1 MVNVDT
7 GGSRHA
13 GVGIG
18 DAIAAADP
26 VQLPGA
32 HLRNG
37 CADTRAAAVAK
48 GLGTVIARRATITGD
63 AISAGGRGA
72 GAAIVALA
80 AEPIFCQISA
90 TLRCP
95 RRGRRNSAVKEVLE
109 NKDRIGDIESPVI
122 VRVGC
127 ILAVRA
133 ASIDEEEGQL
143 RNAVADV
150 NRRIGVEVR
159 ASEGRLTG
167 ALFGEGLGRLAQGGS
182 LSIAV
187 GASAPAGVRGD
198 DIRLGRVVSINDIV
212 KTAGEHDTAGS
223 AGTGRSYLELALGG
237 ALPHGMGFEPD
248 DVAGRVG
255 GVNRDDR
262 PMENMIRLGKGLQW
276 RRGWPGAGAGVEGP
290 RALSCH
296 DSEQDRK
303 CQGSMPR
310 FREIKHVIKFPL
322 GEERPPWFEHVT
334 VQ

>member
-37 CADTRAAAVAK
+37 RADTRAAAVAK
-48 GLGTVIARRATITGD
+48 GLGTVIARGAAITGD
-63 AISAGGRGA
+63 AVSTGGRGA

-80 AEPIFCQISA
+80 AEPIFCQVSA

-109 NKDRIGDIESPVI
+109 NKDRIGDIESSVI
-122 VRVGC
+122 IRVGRV
-127 ILAVRA
+127 LAVRA

-150 NRRIGVEVR
+150 NRCICVEVR
-159 ASEGRLTG
+159 APKGRLTG
-167 ALFGEGLGRLAQGGS
+167 ALFGEGLDRLAQGDS

-187 GASAPAGVRGD
+187 GASAPAGVGGD

-212 KTAGEHDTAGS
+212 KTEGEHDTAGG
-223 AGTGRSYLELALGG
+223 AGAGRSYLELALGG
-237 ALPHGMGFEPD
+237 ALPDGMGFEPD
-248 DVAGRVG
+248 EVAGRIG
-255 GVNRDDR
+255 GVNRNDGS
-262 PMENMIRLGKGLQW
+262 MENMIRLGKRLQW
-276 RRGWPGAGAGVEGP
+276 RWRRPGAAAGAEG
-290 RALSCH
+290 
-296 DSEQDRK
+296 
-303 CQGSMPR
+303 
-310 FREIKHVIKFPL
+310 L
-322 GEERPPWFEHVT
+322 GTLPC
-334 VQ
+334 